1 MRRIGFLN
9 NPVDANRFCE
19 FLLTRQIRATAEQ
32 EAEGTDRQAIW
43 VKEESRVD
51 EARGLLADFQVDP
64 RGTRYDVTQ
73 EAREIL
79 RREQAEQAQRLSR
92 LKKFNPAAA
101 GPIGNRGSLGN
112 QRVPVTVVSI
122 VLCVLAGLLTGFGLP
137 SVRVDPMGREFPT
150 SESRIYDAMTFVNRH
165 DLSPLQRAED
175 DPFVSIRKGEIWR
188 FLTPALLHGNM
199 AHLVMNMMG
208 LFFLG
213 SVFERLH
220 GGRWLAFALVT
231 MAVVSMTVQVFWPAA
246 NNGGP
251 SAVGASGA
259 VYGLFGFF
267 MIREFR
273 EPMYPIQLPP
283 MFRVMGLGFL
293 ILGVLMVIPNI
304 ANGSHVGGLASGM
317 LFAVTVPAIG
327 SGRRG

>member
-1 MRRIGFLN
+1 MRRIGFIDH
-9 NPVDANRFCE
+9 PDDAQRFCE
-19 FLLTRQIRATAEQ
+19 FLLTRQIRATAEP
-32 EAEGTDRQAIW
+32 EADGAARQAIW

-51 EARGLLADFQVDP
+51 EARGLLAEFQADP
-64 RGTRYDVTQ
+64 QADRYEVSH

-92 LKKFNPAAA
+92 LKKFNPSTAA
-101 GPIGNRGSLGN
+101 PIGGSLGN
-112 QRVPVTVVSI
+112 QRVPVTI
-122 VLCVLAGLLTGFGLP
+122 AAIALCVLAGLLTGFGQP
-137 SVRVDPMGREFPT
+137 TVRVDRMGREYPT

-165 DLSPLQRAED
+165 DLAPQQRAED
-175 DPFVSIRKGEIWR
+175 DPFVSIRKGEVWR

-220 GGRWLAFALVT
+220 GARWLVLALVV
-231 MAVVSMTVQVFWPAA
+231 MAVVSMAVQVFWPAA

-259 VYGLFGFF
+259 IYGLFGFF
-267 MIREFR
+267 MIREYL
-273 EPMYPIQLPP
+273 EPLYPIQLPP

-293 ILGVLMVIPNI
+293 VLGVLMVIPNV

-317 LFAVTVPAIG
+317 LFAWMIPPLG
-327 SGRRG
+327 SRRRG

>member
-1 MRRIGFLN
+1 MRRIGFIDNLD
-9 NPVDANRFCE
+9 DANRFCE
-19 FLLTRQIRATAEQ
+19 FLLTQQIRATAEP
-32 EAEGTDRQAIW
+32 EADNAARQAIW

-51 EARGLLADFQVDP
+51 EARGLLAEFQADP
-64 RGTRYDVTQ
+64 QGDRYEVSHQ
-73 EAREIL
+73 AREIL

-92 LKKFNPAAA
+92 LKKFNPAT
-101 GPIGNRGSLGN
+101 GTPIGGGSLSN
-112 QRVPVTVVSI
+112 QRVPVTITVI
-122 VLCVLAGLLTGFGLP
+122 ALCVLAGLLTGFGRP
-137 SVRVDPMGREFPT
+137 TVRVDRMGREFPT

-165 DLSPLQRAED
+165 DLAPQQRAED
-175 DPFVSIRKGEIWR
+175 DPFVSIRKGEVWR

-220 GGRWLAFALVT
+220 GARWLISVLVV
-231 MAVVSMTVQVFWPAA
+231 MAVVSMAVQVFWPAA

-259 VYGLFGFF
+259 IYGLFGFF
-267 MIREFR
+267 MIREYL
-273 EPMYPIQLPP
+273 EPLYPIQLPP

-293 ILGVLMVIPNI
+293 VLGVLMVNLNV

-317 LFAVTVPAIG
+317 LFAWMIPPVA

>member
-1 MRRIGFLN
+1 MRRIGFLD
-9 NPVDANRFCE
+9 NPADANRFCE
-19 FLLTRQIRATAEQ
+19 FLVTRQIRATAEP
-32 EAEGTDRQAIW
+32 ETEDGERQAIW

-51 EARGLLADFQVDP
+51 EARGLLTAFQADP
-64 RGTRYDVTQ
+64 RAARYDVAQ

-79 RREQAEQAQRLSR
+79 RREQTEQAQRLSR
-92 LKKFNPAAA
+92 LKKFNPSAAA
-101 GPIGNRGSLGN
+101 PIGQRGSVGN
-112 QRVPVTVVSI
+112 QRVPVTVISI
-122 VLCVLAGLLTGFGLP
+122 ALCVLAGLLTGFGQP
-137 SVRVDPMGREFPT
+137 TVRIDLSGREFPT

-165 DLSPLQRAED
+165 DLPPQLRAED
-175 DPFVSIRKGEIWR
+175 DPFVSIRKGEVWR

-220 GGRWLAFALVT
+220 GARWLALALVV
-231 MAVVSMTVQVFWPAA
+231 MAVVSMAVQVFWPAA

-267 MIREFR
+267 MIREYL
-273 EPMYPIQLPP
+273 EPLYPIQLPP

-293 ILGVLMVIPNI
+293 ILGVLMIIPNV

-317 LFAVTVPAIG
+317 IFAVMVPSIAA
-327 SGRRG
+327 GRRG

>member
-1 MRRIGFLN
+1 MRRIGFIDH
-9 NPVDANRFCE
+9 PDDAQRFCE
-19 FLLTRQIRATAEQ
+19 FLLTRQIRATAEP
-32 EAEGTDRQAIW
+32 EADDAARQAIW

-51 EARGLLADFQVDP
+51 EARGLLAEFQADP
-64 RGTRYDVTQ
+64 QADRYEVSH

-92 LKKFNPAAA
+92 LKKFNPSTAA
-101 GPIGNRGSLGN
+101 PIGGSLGN
-112 QRVPVTVVSI
+112 QRVPVTI
-122 VLCVLAGLLTGFGLP
+122 AAIALCVLAGLLTGFGQP
-137 SVRVDPMGREFPT
+137 TVRVDRMGREYPT

-165 DLSPLQRAED
+165 DLAPQQRAED
-175 DPFVSIRKGEIWR
+175 DPFVSIRKGEVWR

-220 GGRWLAFALVT
+220 GARWLVLALVV
-231 MAVVSMTVQVFWPAA
+231 MAVVSMAVQVFWPAA

-259 VYGLFGFF
+259 IYGLFGFF
-267 MIREFR
+267 MIREYL
-273 EPMYPIQLPP
+273 EPLYPIQLPP

-293 ILGVLMVIPNI
+293 VLGVLMVIPNV

-317 LFAVTVPAIG
+317 LFAWMIPPLG
-327 SGRRG
+327 SRRRG